1 MKLNFSLNLRIG
13 KLSKNNIDLTLNLAG
28 TGCSKKS
35 LHYLVPSLYILL
47 SFENQGF
54 FKTDQNHM
62 NKIEKPHEMVS

>member
-35 LHYLVPSLYILL
+35 LQNLVPSMYILL

-62 NKIEKPHEMVS
+62 NKIEKPHEMVT